1 MSVMGGIALYLFTKF
16 EVCLLAL
23 SEDMSDI
30 FHDVMRPGDLD
41 L

>member
-1 MSVMGGIALYLFTKF
+1 MSVMRVIVLYLFTKF
-16 EVCLLAL
+16 EVRLLSL

-30 FHDVMRPGDLD
+30 GHDVMRPGDLD